1 MLVALPARHPLAKNP
16 KLKLA
21 NLAPQFFIVMSAK
34 TQPGAREWLVK
45 TCQDAEFAGMIL
57 QEADTEHTVIQFV
70 ADGLG
75 VALLPERV
83 TGLPH
88 EGVVFRPLS
97 PPLLRESTI
106 AWRADN
112 PSKPLQDYILI
123 VKELSHSM

>member
-1 MLVALPARHPLAKNP
+1 M
-16 KLKLA
+16 
-21 NLAPQFFIVMSAK
+21 
-34 TQPGAREWLVK
+34 
-45 TCQDAEFAGMIL
+45 MI
-57 QEADTEHTVIQFV
+57 HFV

-75 VALLPERV
+75 VALLPEQV

-112 PSKPLQDYILI
+112 RSKPLQDYILI